1 MDIVTVTLFLSC
13 LTCALVTGFVLTFA
27 VIVMPGLSK
36 LGDKEFIEAF
46 QSMDKIIQNNHPI
59 FLLTWMGSIVSV
71 LGAMVVGVYEL
82 GVIGCWPLLV
92 IGLVYLIG
100 VQGITVFIHLPLNS
114 ALQKIEVNAIDLR
127 PISEQRLLFETR
139 WNYFN
144 RIRTIIAFAVTVALM
159 VMLING

>member
-13 LTCALVTGFVLTFA
+13 LTCALVTGFMLTFA

-46 QSMDKIIQNNHPI
+46 QSMDQIIQNNHPI

-71 LGAMVVGVYEL
+71 LGAMVVAVYEL

-114 ALQKIEVNAIDLR
+114 ALQKIEVNAIDLSA
-127 PISEQRLLFETR
+127 ISEQRLLFETR

-144 RIRTIIAFAVTVALM
+144 RIRTVIAFAVTVALV

>member
-1 MDIVTVTLFLSC
+1 MD
-13 LTCALVTGFVLTFA
+13 
-27 VIVMPGLSK
+27 
-36 LGDKEFIEAF
+36 
-46 QSMDKIIQNNHPI
+46 QIIQNNHPI

-71 LGAMVVGVYEL
+71 LGAMVVAVYEL
-82 GVIGCWPLLV
+82 GVTVCWPLLV

-114 ALQKIEVNAIDLR
+114 ALQKIEVNAIELR
-127 PISEQRLLFETR
+127 AISEQRLLFETR

>member
-46 QSMDKIIQNNHPI
+46 QSMEQIIQNNHPI

-71 LGAMVVGVYEL
+71 LGAMVVAVY
-82 GVIGCWPLLV
+82 
-92 IGLVYLIG
+92 
-100 VQGITVFIHLPLNS
+100 
-114 ALQKIEVNAIDLR
+114 
-127 PISEQRLLFETR
+127 
-139 WNYFN
+139 
-144 RIRTIIAFAVTVALM
+144 
-159 VMLING
+159 

>member
-46 QSMDKIIQNNHPI
+46 QSMDQIIQNNHPI

-127 PISEQRLLFETR
+127 AISEQRLLFETR

>member
-71 LGAMVVGVYEL
+71 LGAMVVAVYEL
-82 GVIGCWPLLV
+82 GVIGCWSLLV